1 MLAEETNSSL
11 AHVLNPAHH
20 RGFGFFLRFERKN
33 FMGLDFQDL
42 RKSRMTSAVRFL
54 SVFHG

>member
-1 MLAEETNSSL
+1 
-11 AHVLNPAHH
+11 
-20 RGFGFFLRFERKN
+20 
-33 FMGLDFQDL
+33 MGLDFQDL